1 VLDSTERH
9 ISVTIHI
16 SLFLAVF
23 VAMLKSVGLG
33 LIVTG
38 VILLVASF
46 IPVPHT
52 YTRPEVERYTLPTTT
67 PVRGVLIDET
77 RVVSAG
83 EYTSNCYIF
92 HRDTTLYIS
101 VSVLQGGNRDINFWV
116 MDRENLD
123 SFTSGRAFYY
133 YTAPSR
139 KQISE
144 AYITWKPPT
153 EKEICF
159 VLDNTFS
166 LLSSKTVKISI
177 TYEYEVE
184 AQTTI
189 TATRTV
195 TETEFLHPFTFF
207 IAPAIAI
214 IAVGAGLVV
223 AGKHQTQPQKA
234 SGQAQTH

>member
-1 VLDSTERH
+1 VAF
-9 ISVTIHI
+9 VT
-16 SLFLAVF
+16 V
-23 VAMLKSVGLG
+23 LKSVGLG

-52 YTRPEVERYTLPTTT
+52 YTRPVVERYTLPTTT

-77 RVVSAG
+77 RVVPAG
-83 EYTSNCYIF
+83 GYTSNCYIF

-116 MDRENLD
+116 MNRENLD
-123 SFTSGRAFYY
+123 SFASGRAFYY

-144 AYITWKPPT
+144 AHITWKPPT

-177 TYEYEVE
+177 TYEYEVK

-189 TATRTV
+189 TVTRTV
-195 TETEFLHPFTFF
+195 TETEFLYPFTFF
-207 IAPAIAI
+207 HSASDSNYCCRSRSCS
-214 IAVGAGLVV
+214 GW
-223 AGKHQTQPQKA
+223 KA
-234 SGQAQTH
+234 SNTATESVRASSNTLKLKFYFLRIASERL